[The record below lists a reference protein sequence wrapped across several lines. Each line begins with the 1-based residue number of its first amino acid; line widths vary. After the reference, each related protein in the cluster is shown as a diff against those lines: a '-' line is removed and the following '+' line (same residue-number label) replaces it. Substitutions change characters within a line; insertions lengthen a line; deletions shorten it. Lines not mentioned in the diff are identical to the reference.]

1 MAVPVLP
8 SSLAL
13 CSAWAEKLTAYSAE
27 RRVHLCEAEG
37 SASPRPPAHPLLRPC
52 KSQAAALISLQAL
65 YGIQELDKG
74 QAKTRLVKD
83 AICGHRNRP

>member
-1 MAVPVLP
+1 MTWNGREENRFRVAARESIMREPVPACDQG
-8 SSLAL
+8 AL
-13 CSAWAEKLTAYSAE
+13 GGEPTQGPLGWINLLFLWAS
-27 RRVHLCEAEG
+27 
-37 SASPRPPAHPLLRPC
+37 
-52 KSQAAALISLQAL
+52 QAL